1 MQQLCFIGFM
11 TLIYLGS
18 RIFSIKKKGNC
29 NRKKEWIQFIFA
41 EFVFGVIG
49 VTLLPIY
56 IRIGYQPTWD
66 SIDIN
71 IRPFYFIEEYRSL
84 IQMDSFY
91 VSIAVKNLLGNVLLF
106 LPFGF
111 LIPLLRE
118 KKTTVYYIILVC
130 FCVSFCIEIF
140 QTVERFL
147 GIGLRIAD
155 IDDILLN
162 CLGGLTGFGI
172 YKICSTIWHLKT
184 PR

>member
-71 IRPFYFIEEYRSL
+71 IRPFHFIEEYRSL

-118 KKTTVYYIILVC
+118 KKQRFIIL
-130 FCVSFCIEIF
+130 FLFVS
-140 QTVERFL
+140 VFL
-147 GIGLRIAD
+147 FA
-155 IDDILLN
+155 
-162 CLGGLTGFGI
+162 
-172 YKICSTIWHLKT
+172 LKSSRRWRDFWE
-184 PR
+184 PD